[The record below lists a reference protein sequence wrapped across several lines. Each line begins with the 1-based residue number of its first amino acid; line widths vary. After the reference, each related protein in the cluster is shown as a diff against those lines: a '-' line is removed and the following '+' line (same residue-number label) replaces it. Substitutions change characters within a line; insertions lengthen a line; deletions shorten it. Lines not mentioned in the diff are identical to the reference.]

1 MQSLNRALSAF
12 KVFNPT
18 PPAPSPA
25 QAFAVSD
32 LVGRIAN
39 TLDGDGSWIADGSL
53 DTGGMTIVCGGLLY
67 RVEVTYQGP
76 FDANLLQEQI
86 DRDEMRKQDNEEYA
100 RHVLAED
107 KRRNME
113 EDGNDAH
120 DAYIGGRDFDDATYE
135 EPEF

>member
-1 MQSLNRALSAF
+1 MNSLSNAQMT
-12 KVFNPT
+12 VYT
-18 PPAPSPA
+18 PPAPSPS
-25 QAFAVSD
+25 QAYAVSD

-39 TLDGDGSWIADGSL
+39 TLDGDGSWIADGTL
-53 DTGGMTIVCGGLLY
+53 DTNGMTIHCGGLLY
-67 RVEVTYQGP
+67 RVEVSYQGP
-76 FDANLLQEQI
+76 FDANLRQERI
-86 DRDEMRKQDNEEYA
+86 DREEYA
-100 RHVLAED
+100 RHLRAED